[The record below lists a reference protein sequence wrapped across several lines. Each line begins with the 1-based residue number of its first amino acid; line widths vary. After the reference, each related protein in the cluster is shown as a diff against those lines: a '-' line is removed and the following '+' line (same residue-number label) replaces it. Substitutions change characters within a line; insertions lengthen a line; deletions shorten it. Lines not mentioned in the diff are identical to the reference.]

1 MTIKFNDIMQKF
13 YDDETLGI
21 KNEDA
26 PTNNASSGA
35 VAMPPDAAIKKK
47 KKNLYDGRRKE
58 AKAFF
63 KRIEQLRAK
72 RDKTFRE
79 KVKENIESFG
89 EEYLLE
95 ANVDIL
101 RKIVKNKQNMPVKM
115 KDGRMKV
122 DLFTAS
128 EANKRVSGAIFLNAL
143 IMSFALNKKIPAFQ
157 RQLPVEIICAARS
170 RVGFS

>member
-13 YDDETLGI
+13 YDDEKLGI

-26 PTNNASSGA
+26 PANSVSGGG
-35 VAMPPDAAIKKK
+35 VSMPPDAAIKKK

-63 KRIEQLRAK
+63 KRIEALRAK

-128 EANKRVSGAIFLNAL
+128 AFVQTLDKLKPD
-143 IMSFALNKKIPAFQ
+143 NKKK
-157 RQLPVEIICAARS
+157 VEDIINNGTKAQFLKL
-170 RVGFS
+170 VNVIFK

>member
-1 MTIKFNDIMQKF
+1 MTIKFNDIMKNF

-26 PTNNASSGA
+26 PANS
-35 VAMPPDAAIKKK
+35 VAGGGVSMPPDAVVKKK

-63 KRIEQLRAK
+63 KRIEALRSK

-79 KVKENIESFG
+79 KVKENIDSFG

-95 ANVDIL
+95 NNVDIL

-115 KDGRMKV
+115 KDGKMKV

-128 EANKRVSGAIFLNAL
+128 AFVQTLDSGKVRPDTKKKMEDLINNGTKSQFLRLVNVV
-143 IMSFALNKKIPAFQ
+143 FK
-157 RQLPVEIICAARS
+157 
-170 RVGFS
+170 

>member
-1 MTIKFNDIMQKF
+1 MTIKFNDIMKNF

-26 PTNNASSGA
+26 PANS
-35 VAMPPDAAIKKK
+35 VAGGGVSMPPDAVVKKK

-63 KRIEQLRAK
+63 KRIEALRAK
-72 RDKTFRE
+72 RDTTFRE
-79 KVKENIESFG
+79 KVKENIDSFG

-95 ANVDIL
+95 NNVDIL

-115 KDGRMKV
+115 KDGKMKV

-128 EANKRVSGAIFLNAL
+128 AFVQTLDSSKVKPDTKKKMEDLINNGTKSQFLRLVNVV
-143 IMSFALNKKIPAFQ
+143 FK
-157 RQLPVEIICAARS
+157 
-170 RVGFS
+170 

>member
-1 MTIKFNDIMQKF
+1 MTYKFNDIMQKF

-101 RKIVKNKQNMPVKM
+101 KKIVKNKQNMLVKM

-128 EANKRVSGAIFLNAL
+128 AFVQTLDKLKPD
-143 IMSFALNKKIPAFQ
+143 NKKK
-157 RQLPVEIICAARS
+157 VEDIINNGTKAQFLRL
-170 RVGFS
+170 VNVIFK

>member
-13 YDDETLGI
+13 YDDEKLGI

-26 PTNNASSGA
+26 PANS
-35 VAMPPDAAIKKK
+35 VAGGGVSMPPDAAIKKK
-47 KKNLYDGRRKE
+47 KKTLYDGRRKE

-63 KRIEQLRAK
+63 KRIEALRAK

-128 EANKRVSGAIFLNAL
+128 AFVQTLDKLKPD
-143 IMSFALNKKIPAFQ
+143 NKKK
-157 RQLPVEIICAARS
+157 VEDIINNGTKAQFLRL
-170 RVGFS
+170 VNVIFK

>member
-13 YDDETLGI
+13 YDDEKLGI

-26 PTNNASSGA
+26 PANSVSGGG
-35 VAMPPDAAIKKK
+35 VSMTPDAAIKKK

-128 EANKRVSGAIFLNAL
+128 AFVQTLDKLKPD
-143 IMSFALNKKIPAFQ
+143 NKKK
-157 RQLPVEIICAARS
+157 VEDIINNGTKAQFLRL
-170 RVGFS
+170 VNVIFK

>member
-128 EANKRVSGAIFLNAL
+128 AFVQTLDKLKPD
-143 IMSFALNKKIPAFQ
+143 NKKK
-157 RQLPVEIICAARS
+157 VEDIINNGTKAQFLRL
-170 RVGFS
+170 VNVIFK

>member
-63 KRIEQLRAK
+63 KRIEALRAK

-128 EANKRVSGAIFLNAL
+128 AFVQTLDKLKPD
-143 IMSFALNKKIPAFQ
+143 NKKK
-157 RQLPVEIICAARS
+157 VEDIINNGTKAQFLRL
-170 RVGFS
+170 VNVIFK

>member
-1 MTIKFNDIMQKF
+1 MTYKFNDIMQKF

-128 EANKRVSGAIFLNAL
+128 AFVQTLDKLKPD
-143 IMSFALNKKIPAFQ
+143 NKKK
-157 RQLPVEIICAARS
+157 VEDIINNGTKAQFLRL
-170 RVGFS
+170 VNVIFK

>member
-26 PTNNASSGA
+26 PANS
-35 VAMPPDAAIKKK
+35 VAGGGVSRPPDAAIKKK

-63 KRIEQLRAK
+63 KRIEALRAK

-128 EANKRVSGAIFLNAL
+128 AFVQTLDKLKPD
-143 IMSFALNKKIPAFQ
+143 NKKK
-157 RQLPVEIICAARS
+157 VEDIINNGTKAQFLRL
-170 RVGFS
+170 VNVIFK

>member
-26 PTNNASSGA
+26 PANSVSGGG
-35 VAMPPDAAIKKK
+35 VSMPPDAAIKKK

-63 KRIEQLRAK
+63 KRIEALRAK

-89 EEYLLE
+89 EEYLLG
-95 ANVDIL
+95 DYL
-101 RKIVKNKQNMPVKM
+101 KIIKDKGPFTLQKQ
-115 KDGRMKV
+115 KDG
-122 DLFTAS
+122 
-128 EANKRVSGAIFLNAL
+128 
-143 IMSFALNKKIPAFQ
+143 
-157 RQLPVEIICAARS
+157 
-170 RVGFS
+170 

>member
-1 MTIKFNDIMQKF
+1 MTIKFNDIMKNF

-26 PTNNASSGA
+26 PANS
-35 VAMPPDAAIKKK
+35 VAGGGVSMPPDAVAKKK

-63 KRIEQLRAK
+63 KRIEALRAK

-79 KVKENIESFG
+79 KVKENINTFG

-95 ANVDIL
+95 NNVDIL
-101 RKIVKNKQNMPVKM
+101 RKIVKRKQNMPVKM
-115 KDGRMKV
+115 KDGQMKV

-128 EANKRVSGAIFLNAL
+128 AFVQTLDKLKPD
-143 IMSFALNKKIPAFQ
+143 NKKK
-157 RQLPVEIICAARS
+157 VEDIINNGSKAQFLRL
-170 RVGFS
+170 VNVIFK

>member
-13 YDDETLGI
+13 YDDEKLGI

-26 PTNNASSGA
+26 PANS
-35 VAMPPDAAIKKK
+35 VAGGGVSMPPDAAIKKK
-47 KKNLYDGRRKE
+47 KKKLYDGRRKE

-101 RKIVKNKQNMPVKM
+101 KKIVKNKQNMPVKM

-128 EANKRVSGAIFLNAL
+128 AFVQTLDKLRPD
-143 IMSFALNKKIPAFQ
+143 NKKK
-157 RQLPVEIICAARS
+157 VEDIINNGTKAQFLKL
-170 RVGFS
+170 VNVIFK

>member
-13 YDDETLGI
+13 YDDEKLGI

-26 PTNNASSGA
+26 PANSVAGGGVPADA
-35 VAMPPDAAIKKK
+35 VSKMLLLRKEKKSQ
-47 KKNLYDGRRKE
+47 YDGRRKE
-58 AKAFF
+58 AKAFI
-63 KRIEQLRAK
+63 KRIEQLRSK

-101 RKIVKNKQNMPVKM
+101 RKIVKRQTKYAC
-115 KDGRMKV
+115 KDERW
-122 DLFTAS
+122 
-128 EANKRVSGAIFLNAL
+128 
-143 IMSFALNKKIPAFQ
+143 
-157 RQLPVEIICAARS
+157 
-170 RVGFS
+170 

>member
-26 PTNNASSGA
+26 PANS
-35 VAMPPDAAIKKK
+35 VAGGGVSMPPDAAIKKK
-47 KKNLYDGRRKE
+47 KKKLYDGRRKE
-58 AKAFF
+58 AKEFF

-79 KVKENIESFG
+79 KVKENIDSFG

-101 RKIVKNKQNMPVKM
+101 KKIVKNKQNMPVKM

-122 DLFTAS
+122 DLYTAS
-128 EANKRVSGAIFLNAL
+128 AFVQTLDKLKPD
-143 IMSFALNKKIPAFQ
+143 NKKK
-157 RQLPVEIICAARS
+157 VEDIINNGTKAQFLRL
-170 RVGFS
+170 VNVIFK

>member
-26 PTNNASSGA
+26 PANS
-35 VAMPPDAAIKKK
+35 VAGGGVSMPPDAAIKKK

-128 EANKRVSGAIFLNAL
+128 AFVQTLDKLKPD
-143 IMSFALNKKIPAFQ
+143 NKKK
-157 RQLPVEIICAARS
+157 VEDIINNGTKAQFLRL
-170 RVGFS
+170 VNVIFK

>member
-26 PTNNASSGA
+26 PANS
-35 VAMPPDAAIKKK
+35 VAGGGVSMPPDAAIKKK

-101 RKIVKNKQNMPVKM
+101 KKIVKNKQNMPVKM

-128 EANKRVSGAIFLNAL
+128 AFVQTLDKLKPD
-143 IMSFALNKKIPAFQ
+143 NKKK
-157 RQLPVEIICAARS
+157 VEDIINNGTKAQFLKL
-170 RVGFS
+170 VNVIFK

>member
-13 YDDETLGI
+13 YDDEMLGI

-26 PTNNASSGA
+26 PANS
-35 VAMPPDAAIKKK
+35 VAGGGVSLPADAIVKKK

-58 AKAFF
+58 AKAFI
-63 KRIEQLRAK
+63 KRIETLRSK

-79 KVKENIESFG
+79 KVKENINTFG

-95 ANVDIL
+95 NNVDIL
-101 RKIVKNKQNMPVKM
+101 RKIVKRKQNMPVKM
-115 KDGRMKV
+115 KDGQMKV

-128 EANKRVSGAIFLNAL
+128 AFVQTPDKLKPD
-143 IMSFALNKKIPAFQ
+143 NKKK
-157 RQLPVEIICAARS
+157 VEDIINNGSKAQFLRL
-170 RVGFS
+170 VNVIFK

>member
-13 YDDETLGI
+13 YDDEKLGI

-26 PTNNASSGA
+26 PANSVSGGG
-35 VAMPPDAAIKKK
+35 VSMPPDAAIKKK

-101 RKIVKNKQNMPVKM
+101 KKIVKNKQNMPVKM

-128 EANKRVSGAIFLNAL
+128 AFVQTLDKLKPD
-143 IMSFALNKKIPAFQ
+143 NKKK
-157 RQLPVEIICAARS
+157 VEDIINNGTKAQFLRL
-170 RVGFS
+170 VNVIFK

>member
-13 YDDETLGI
+13 YDDEMLGI

-26 PTNNASSGA
+26 PANS
-35 VAMPPDAAIKKK
+35 VAGGGVSLPADAIVKKK

-63 KRIEQLRAK
+63 KRIEALRAK

-128 EANKRVSGAIFLNAL
+128 AFVQTLDKLKPD
-143 IMSFALNKKIPAFQ
+143 NKKK
-157 RQLPVEIICAARS
+157 VEDIINNGTKAQFLRL
-170 RVGFS
+170 VNVIFK

>member
-1 MTIKFNDIMQKF
+1 MTIKFNDIMHKF
-13 YDDETLGI
+13 YDDEKLGI

-26 PTNNASSGA
+26 PANS
-35 VAMPPDAAIKKK
+35 VAGGGVSMPPDAAIKKK

-63 KRIEQLRAK
+63 KRIEALRAK

-128 EANKRVSGAIFLNAL
+128 AFVQTLDKLKPD
-143 IMSFALNKKIPAFQ
+143 NKKK
-157 RQLPVEIICAARS
+157 VEDIINNGTKAQFLRL
-170 RVGFS
+170 VNVIFK

>member
-1 MTIKFNDIMQKF
+1 MTYKFNDIMKKF

-128 EANKRVSGAIFLNAL
+128 AFVQTLDKLKPD
-143 IMSFALNKKIPAFQ
+143 NKKK
-157 RQLPVEIICAARS
+157 VEDIINNGTKAQFLRL
-170 RVGFS
+170 VNVIFK

>member
-26 PTNNASSGA
+26 PANSVSGGG
-35 VAMPPDAAIKKK
+35 VSMPPDAAIKKK
-47 KKNLYDGRRKE
+47 KKNLYDGWRKE

-128 EANKRVSGAIFLNAL
+128 AFVQTLDKLKPD
-143 IMSFALNKKIPAFQ
+143 NKKK
-157 RQLPVEIICAARS
+157 VEDIINNGTKAQFLRL
-170 RVGFS
+170 VNVIFK

>member
-13 YDDETLGI
+13 YDDEKLGI

-26 PTNNASSGA
+26 PANS
-35 VAMPPDAAIKKK
+35 VAGGGVSLPADAIVKKK

-63 KRIEQLRAK
+63 KRIEALRAK

-79 KVKENIESFG
+79 KVKENIDSFG

-95 ANVDIL
+95 NNVDIL

-115 KDGRMKV
+115 KDGKMKV

-128 EANKRVSGAIFLNAL
+128 AFVQTLDSGKVRPDTKKKMEDLINNGTKSQFLRLVNVV
-143 IMSFALNKKIPAFQ
+143 FK
-157 RQLPVEIICAARS
+157 
-170 RVGFS
+170 

>member
-1 MTIKFNDIMQKF
+1 MTIKFNDIMKNF

-21 KNEDA
+21 KKEDA
-26 PTNNASSGA
+26 PANS
-35 VAMPPDAAIKKK
+35 VAGGGVSMPPDAAIKKK

-79 KVKENIESFG
+79 KVKENIDSFG

-128 EANKRVSGAIFLNAL
+128 AFVQTLDKLRPD
-143 IMSFALNKKIPAFQ
+143 NKKK
-157 RQLPVEIICAARS
+157 VEDIINNGTKAQFLKL
-170 RVGFS
+170 VNVIFK

>member
-13 YDDETLGI
+13 YDDEKLRI

-26 PTNNASSGA
+26 PANSVSGGG
-35 VAMPPDAAIKKK
+35 VSMPPDAAIKKK

-63 KRIEQLRAK
+63 KRIEALRAK

-128 EANKRVSGAIFLNAL
+128 AFVQTLDKLKPD
-143 IMSFALNKKIPAFQ
+143 NKKK
-157 RQLPVEIICAARS
+157 VEDIINNGTKAQFLRL
-170 RVGFS
+170 VNVIFK

>member
-13 YDDETLGI
+13 YDDEKLGI

-26 PTNNASSGA
+26 PANSVSGGG
-35 VAMPPDAAIKKK
+35 VSMPPDAAIKKK

-63 KRIEQLRAK
+63 KRIEALRAK

-79 KVKENIESFG
+79 RVKENIESFG

-128 EANKRVSGAIFLNAL
+128 AFVQTLDKLKPD
-143 IMSFALNKKIPAFQ
+143 NKKK
-157 RQLPVEIICAARS
+157 VEDIINNGTKAQFLRL
-170 RVGFS
+170 VNVIFK

>member
-26 PTNNASSGA
+26 PANS
-35 VAMPPDAAIKKK
+35 VAGGGVSMPPDAAIKKK

-63 KRIEQLRAK
+63 KRIEALRAK

-128 EANKRVSGAIFLNAL
+128 AFVQTLDKLKPD
-143 IMSFALNKKIPAFQ
+143 NKKK
-157 RQLPVEIICAARS
+157 VEDIINNGTKAQFLRL
-170 RVGFS
+170 VYVIFK

>member
-13 YDDETLGI
+13 YDDEKLGI

-26 PTNNASSGA
+26 PANSVSGGG
-35 VAMPPDAAIKKK
+35 VSMPPDAAIKKK

-63 KRIEQLRAK
+63 KRIEALRAK

-79 KVKENIESFG
+79 KVKENIDSFG

-95 ANVDIL
+95 NNVDIL

-115 KDGRMKV
+115 KDGKMKV

-128 EANKRVSGAIFLNAL
+128 AFVQTLDSGKVKPDTKKKMEDLINNGTKSQFLRLVNVV
-143 IMSFALNKKIPAFQ
+143 FK
-157 RQLPVEIICAARS
+157 
-170 RVGFS
+170 

>member
-13 YDDETLGI
+13 YDDEKLGI

-26 PTNNASSGA
+26 PANSVSGGG
-35 VAMPPDAAIKKK
+35 VSMPPDAAIKKK

-128 EANKRVSGAIFLNAL
+128 AFVQTLDKLKPD
-143 IMSFALNKKIPAFQ
+143 NKKK
-157 RQLPVEIICAARS
+157 VEDIINNGTKAQFLRL
-170 RVGFS
+170 VNVIFK

>member
-1 MTIKFNDIMQKF
+1 MTIKFNDIMKNF

-26 PTNNASSGA
+26 PANS
-35 VAMPPDAAIKKK
+35 VAGGGVSMPPDAVAKKK

-63 KRIEQLRAK
+63 KRIEALRAK

-79 KVKENIESFG
+79 KVKENIDSFG

-95 ANVDIL
+95 NNVNIL
-101 RKIVKNKQNMPVKM
+101 RKIVKNKQNMPIKM
-115 KDGRMKV
+115 KDGKMKV

-128 EANKRVSGAIFLNAL
+128 AFVQTLDSGKVRPDTKKKMEDLINNGTKSQFLRLVNVV
-143 IMSFALNKKIPAFQ
+143 FK
-157 RQLPVEIICAARS
+157 
-170 RVGFS
+170 

>member
-13 YDDETLGI
+13 YDDEKLGI

-26 PTNNASSGA
+26 PANSVSGGG
-35 VAMPPDAAIKKK
+35 VSMPPDAVVKKK

-63 KRIEQLRAK
+63 KRIEALRAK

-128 EANKRVSGAIFLNAL
+128 AFVQTLDKLKPD
-143 IMSFALNKKIPAFQ
+143 NKKK
-157 RQLPVEIICAARS
+157 VEDIINNGTKAQFLRL
-170 RVGFS
+170 VNVIFK